1 MKITATFDSLE
12 EFQAFVRGKKPLT
25 AEELN
30 ANVQKTA
37 DIINAAEEKME
48 AEKAEKKKA
57 KEAEPKEEVPF
68 DEDKKEE
75 PEAEEEKDEEIE
87 YIALRVKTQKTL
99 AELNKASGKNQAT
112 KLIKKVCGVD
122 RYTEVKNAQLPALLK
137 EAEEALNAE

>member
-57 KEAEPKEEVPF
+57 KKAEPKEEVPF

-75 PEAEEEKDEEIE
+75 EKEKDEEID

-137 EAEEALNAE
+137 EAEEVLNAE

>member
-57 KEAEPKEEVPF
+57 KEPEVVGATPEEM
-68 DEDKKEE
+68 EE
-75 PEAEEEKDEEIE
+75 LEAEEEKDEEID

-137 EAEEALNAE
+137 EAEEALNA

>member
-12 EFQAFVRGKKPLT
+12 EFQAFVRGEKPLT
-25 AEELN
+25 TEELN

-37 DIINAAEEKME
+37 DIIDAAEEKME
-48 AEKAEKKKA
+48 AEKKAEKKRKV
-57 KEAEPKEEVPF
+57 K
-68 DEDKKEE
+68 E
-75 PEAEEEKDEEIE
+75 PEVVGATPEEMEELEADEEID

-122 RYTEVKNAQLPALLK
+122 RYTEVKDAQLPALLK

>member
-12 EFQAFVRGKKPLT
+12 EFQAFVRGGKKPLT

-48 AEKAEKKKA
+48 AEKKAEKKRNVK
-57 KEAEPKEEVPF
+57 
-68 DEDKKEE
+68 E
-75 PEAEEEKDEEIE
+75 PEVVGATPEEMEELEADEEID

-122 RYTEVKNAQLPALLK
+122 RYTEVKDAQLPALLK

>member
-48 AEKAEKKKA
+48 AEKAEKKRKVKEPEVVGA
-57 KEAEPKEEVPF
+57 TPEKMEELEAEK
-68 DEDKKEE
+68 
-75 PEAEEEKDEEIE
+75 EKDEEID

>member
-48 AEKAEKKKA
+48 AEKKAEKKK
-57 KEAEPKEEVPF
+57 KVK
-68 DEDKKEE
+68 E
-75 PEAEEEKDEEIE
+75 PEVVGATPEEMEELEADEEID

>member
-25 AEELN
+25 TEELN

-37 DIINAAEEKME
+37 DIIDAAEEKME
-48 AEKAEKKKA
+48 AEKKAEKKRKV
-57 KEAEPKEEVPF
+57 K
-68 DEDKKEE
+68 E
-75 PEAEEEKDEEIE
+75 PEVVGATPEEMEELEADEEID

-122 RYTEVKNAQLPALLK
+122 RYTEVKDAQLPALLK

>member
-30 ANVQKTA
+30 ANVQRTA

-48 AEKAEKKKA
+48 AEKKAEKKRKV
-57 KEAEPKEEVPF
+57 K
-68 DEDKKEE
+68 E
-75 PEAEEEKDEEIE
+75 PEVVGATPEEMEELEADEEID

-99 AELNKASGKNQAT
+99 AELNKASGKNQAN

-122 RYTEVKNAQLPALLK
+122 RYTEVKDAQLPALLK

>member
-48 AEKAEKKKA
+48 AEKKAEKKK
-57 KEAEPKEEVPF
+57 KVK
-68 DEDKKEE
+68 E
-75 PEAEEEKDEEIE
+75 PEVVGATPEEMEELEADEEID

-122 RYTEVKNAQLPALLK
+122 RYTEVKDAQLPALLK

>member
-48 AEKAEKKKA
+48 AEKKAEKKRKV
-57 KEAEPKEEVPF
+57 K
-68 DEDKKEE
+68 E
-75 PEAEEEKDEEIE
+75 PEVVGATPEEMEELEADEEID

-122 RYTEVKNAQLPALLK
+122 RYTEVKDAQLPALLK

>member
-25 AEELN
+25 TEELN

-37 DIINAAEEKME
+37 DIIDAAEEKME
-48 AEKAEKKKA
+48 AEKKAEKKRKV
-57 KEAEPKEEVPF
+57 K
-68 DEDKKEE
+68 E
-75 PEAEEEKDEEIE
+75 PEVVGATPEEMEELEADEEID

-122 RYTEVKNAQLPALLK
+122 QYTEVKDAQLPALLK

>member
-25 AEELN
+25 TEELN

-48 AEKAEKKKA
+48 AKKKAEKKK
-57 KEAEPKEEVPF
+57 KFK
-68 DEDKKEE
+68 E
-75 PEAEEEKDEEIE
+75 PEVVGATPEEMEELEADEEID

-122 RYTEVKNAQLPALLK
+122 RYTEVKDAQLPALLK

>member
-12 EFQAFVRGKKPLT
+12 EFQAFVRGEKPLT
-25 AEELN
+25 TEELN

-37 DIINAAEEKME
+37 DIIDAAEEKME
-48 AEKAEKKKA
+48 AEKKAEKKRKVKEPEVVGA
-57 KEAEPKEEVPF
+57 TPEEMEELEAEK
-68 DEDKKEE
+68 
-75 PEAEEEKDEEIE
+75 EKDEEID

>member
-37 DIINAAEEKME
+37 DIIDAAEEKME

-57 KEAEPKEEVPF
+57 KKAEPKEEVPF
-68 DEDKKEE
+68 DEDKKE
-75 PEAEEEKDEEIE
+75 AEEEKDEEID

-122 RYTEVKNAQLPALLK
+122 RYTEVKDAQLPALLK